1 MPIKLPIDSINTQIV
16 GGSPENTRG
25 QQFGVLIHF
34 ILSPVILNAT
44 FRFQNFHKLLR
55 QFSQAPL
62 KARVFPYGS
71 KIKANLYYLN
81 FDIVN
86 FIKFIYIRFIIGQK
100 KKYTFF
106 TSHFKSHQVVMCLRI
121 KPRIKPIN
129 NVLSQMKIAQNTFH
143 ISTTNSNVNQIMT
156 ALQDRNTQSQQAK
169 IYGNVWSID
178 FNLSLQEK

>member
-1 MPIKLPIDSINTQIV
+1 MPIKLPIDSINTQIA
-16 GGSPENTRG
+16 GGPPENTRG

-55 QFSQAPL
+55 QFSLAPL
-62 KARVFPYGS
+62 KARVFPYGSRSLVPNILDQQKALTLSEYFERMRLDTQKYQLSCRFQVTKLYLLTVQS

-106 TSHFKSHQVVMCLRI
+106 TSHFKSHQVVM
-121 KPRIKPIN
+121 
-129 NVLSQMKIAQNTFH
+129 
-143 ISTTNSNVNQIMT
+143 
-156 ALQDRNTQSQQAK
+156 
-169 IYGNVWSID
+169 
-178 FNLSLQEK
+178 